1 MPPFG
6 CLSMSIDAVFTQF
19 FADIHDQRQSEKIH
33 YAFFDVLFLTVCAVI
48 GGAEGW
54 EEIEDFGEIH
64 LPWFQSKGLFKNGIT
79 VHDTIARIISRI
91 KPTQF
96 QTAFIRWSNAI
107 NERTD
112 GALVAIDGKTLRNS
126 YDREDRTST
135 IHMVSAYA
143 AANKMVLG
151 QIKTAAK
158 SNKITAIPELLTLLD
173 IKGCL
178 VSIDAMGCQTH
189 IAKTIV
195 EQQGDYLLAVKGNQ
209 PTLFDAVRKALAP
222 QLTDPLNQEVVA
234 IEQQHGRIEVREYH
248 VLDAGALASQFP
260 DWPGLQTIGVAVSYR
275 TEKKTSLEMRY
286 FISSKKLGRD
296 AFTQAVRGHW
306 AIENSLHWVLD
317 VTMGEDACPI
327 YRGDAAEILAC
338 IRHMALNMLRAETSR
353 KASIRRKQKIAGMS
367 SEHLEAVLA
376 AGIQKLTVS

>member
-1 MPPFG
+1 
-6 CLSMSIDAVFTQF
+6 MSIDAVFIEF

-33 YAFFDVLFLTVCAVI
+33 YAFYDVLFLTVCAVI

-64 LPWFQSKGLFKNGIT
+64 LPWFQSKGLFKNGIP

-91 KPTQF
+91 KPAQF
-96 QTAFIRWSNAI
+96 QTAFIRWTNAI
-107 NERTD
+107 NKQTD
-112 GALVAIDGKTLRNS
+112 GALVAIDGKTLRRS

-143 AANKMVLG
+143 AANKVVLG
-151 QIKTAAK
+151 QLKTAAK
-158 SNKITAIPELLTLLD
+158 SNEITAIPQLLTLLD

-178 VSIDAMGCQTH
+178 ISIDAMGCQTE

-222 QLTDPLNQEVVA
+222 QLIQPLNQERAA
-234 IEQQHGRIEVREYH
+234 IEQQHGRIEAREYH
-248 VLDAGALASQFP
+248 VLEAGVLASQFP

-275 TEKKTSLEMRY
+275 TENKNKTTLDMRY
-286 FISSKKLGRD
+286 FISSKVLERD
-296 AFTQAVRGHW
+296 EFSQAVRGHW

-338 IRHMALNMLRAETSR
+338 IRHMALNMLRGETSR

-367 SEHLEAVLA
+367 SEYLEAVLT

>member
-1 MPPFG
+1 
-6 CLSMSIDAVFTQF
+6 MSIDAVFTQF
-19 FADIHDQRQSEKIH
+19 FADIHDQRQNEKIH
-33 YAFFDVLFLTVCAVI
+33 YAFYDVLFLTVCAVI

-64 LPWFQSKGLFKNGIT
+64 LPWFQSKGLFKNGIP

-91 KPTQF
+91 KPAQF
-96 QTAFIRWSNAI
+96 QAAFIRWTNAI
-107 NERTD
+107 NKQTD
-112 GALVAIDGKTLRNS
+112 GALVAIDGKTLRRS

-151 QIKTAAK
+151 QLKTAAK
-158 SNKITAIPELLTLLD
+158 SNEITAIPELLTLLD

-178 VSIDAMGCQTH
+178 ISIDAMGCQTE

-195 EQQGDYLLAVKGNQ
+195 EQQGDYLLAGRRNQ
-209 PTLFDAVRKALAP
+209 RTVFGAVRKALAP
-222 QLTDPLNQEVVA
+222 QLTQPLNQERAA
-234 IEQQHGRIEVREYH
+234 IEQQHGRIEAREYH
-248 VLDAGALASQFP
+248 VLEAGVLASQFP

-275 TEKKTSLEMRY
+275 TENKKKTTLDMRY
-286 FISSKKLGRD
+286 FISSKLLERD
-296 AFTQAVRGHW
+296 EFAKAVRGHW

-338 IRHMALNMLRAETSR
+338 IRHMALNMLRGETSR

-367 SEHLEAVLA
+367 SEYLEAVLT
-376 AGIQKLTVS
+376 AGIQKLTAS